1 MDILTKAER
10 RDRMGR
16 VRSKRNRS
24 TERRVRSLL
33 MRERIRGWNMN
44 VDSIVGA
51 PDFLFPAQKVAV
63 FIDGC
68 FWHGCP
74 KCARPMPRSNRTYWK
89 PKLRSNMA
97 RALRV
102 NRQLRRLGF
111 KVVRIW
117 EHELS
122 SPQPLHKLFTH
133 LHAYRQA

>member
-1 MDILTKAER
+1 MDILTKEER
-10 RDRMGR
+10 SDRMGR

-51 PDFLFPAQKVAV
+51 PDFLFPARKVAV

-74 KCARPMPRSNRTYWK
+74 KCARPMPRSHRTYWA
-89 PKLRSNMA
+89 PKLQANIT
-97 RALRV
+97 RAQRV

-122 SPQPLHKLFTH
+122 SPQPLQKLFRY
-133 LHAYRQA
+133 LDAYR